1 MLEHAGLMV
10 YLWGVL
16 GSLSTIFLIV
26 VTILAVAIGITFLF
40 LVLENES
47 INILFVKTEK
57 EFNSKVKHYA
67 SVPYTGLCLAKKAF
81 KWLIFAILLIIFIP
95 SQSQIIKI
103 IVAQPIVN
111 TTKTVLTPKNLV
123 KIQKIVNVQLD
134 KLSK

>member
-10 YLWGVL
+10 YLWGVFNAL
-16 GSLSTIFLIV
+16 GVVFSIIV
-26 VTILAVAIGITFLF
+26 FILAIIVGLTFVI
-40 LVLENES
+40 LVTENES

-57 EFNSKVKHYA
+57 EFNNKIKTYTSI
-67 SVPYTGLCLAKKAF
+67 PYTGLCLAKKAF
-81 KWLIFAILLIIFIP
+81 KWLIFAILLMIFIP
-95 SQSQIIKI
+95 SQSQIVKI

-123 KIQKIVNVQLD
+123 KIQKIINVQLD